1 MALLKWF
8 GALLLL
14 ALAATGTA
22 QASMLKPMQKP
33 IQEPMQAGANE
44 LAQWPQ
50 WVFAPTSDYPDTH
63 LYGLGFGASKSA
75 ARQHALAEVVLQIS
89 TDVQVLQRSVMA
101 RAKSND
107 AVTVRDDFEQRSAIE
122 ALGVKV
128 ESIEE
133 QRAAALQSPDGI
145 EFAVLLAV
153 PKEAIISS
161 LHDQVR
167 PFESLAFP
175 YDDETAQL
183 LWALQYRQQILDALR
198 LERAM
203 AALGGGQPM
212 LRMQLEQ
219 LQRDVQSVW
228 QVAGVRVIA
237 DRTLTSLVGGLSAQL
252 PSAANDR
259 LWVRLTQKKQTANKG
274 NQFFERREVV
284 VHVSPASTPTKV
296 LQQQTLRAVGKG
308 NSASQAEQDAEQQ
321 ILDLLDRPLS
331 VWLFQ

>member
-1 MALLKWF
+1 MALVKWF

-14 ALAATGTA
+14 VLAATATA
-22 QASMLKPMQKP
+22 KSVS
-33 IQEPMQAGANE
+33 QEPAQVGANTM
-44 LAQWPQ
+44 AQWPQ
-50 WVFAPTSDYPDTH
+50 WVFAPSSDYPDTH
-63 LYGLGFGASKSA
+63 LYGLGFGASKKA
-75 ARQHALAEVVLQIS
+75 ARQHALAEVVLQVS
-89 TDVQVLQRSVMA
+89 ADVQVLQRSVLA
-101 RAKSND
+101 RSKTNTD
-107 AVTVRDDFEQRSAIE
+107 VTVRDDFEQRSAIE
-122 ALGVKV
+122 ALGVNL

-133 QRAAALQSPDGI
+133 QRAAALQSPEGT

-153 PKEAIISS
+153 PKEAIIQS

-198 LERAM
+198 IERAM

-237 DRTLTSLVGGLSAQL
+237 DRTLTQLVGGLSAQL
-252 PSAANDR
+252 PSAPQDR
-259 LWVRLTQKKQTANKG
+259 LWLRLTQKKQTARQG
-274 NQFFERREVV
+274 GQYFERREVV
-284 VHVSPASTPTKV
+284 VHVSPASTPTKI
-296 LQQQTLRAVGKG
+296 LQQQTLRAVGQG
-308 NSASQAEQDAEQQ
+308 QTPSQAEQDAEQQ
-321 ILDLLDRPLS
+321 ILTLLDRPLS
-331 VWLFQ
+331 VWLFH

>member
-133 QRAAALQSPDGI
+133 QRTAALQSPDGI

-183 LWALQYRQQILDALR
+183 LWALQYRQQILDACYGGPRWRPTYAAHAAGAIAARCAKCVASCRRTRDCRPHLNAISWW
-198 LERAM
+198 LKRA
-203 AALGGGQPM
+203 AAQCRKRSFVGAFDAEKANGQ
-212 LRMQLEQ
+212 
-219 LQRDVQSVW
+219 QRQSV
-228 QVAGVRVIA
+228 
-237 DRTLTSLVGGLSAQL
+237 
-252 PSAANDR
+252 
-259 LWVRLTQKKQTANKG
+259 
-274 NQFFERREVV
+274 F
-284 VHVSPASTPTKV
+284 
-296 LQQQTLRAVGKG
+296 
-308 NSASQAEQDAEQQ
+308 
-321 ILDLLDRPLS
+321 
-331 VWLFQ
+331 